1 MLSFVQEQFIPMDE
15 VMTSDPSL
23 QYKAKKADCD
33 GRIQDNKS
41 THFQFGSDSERN
53 CTEQVGSLLLL
64 KYSFWC
70 FVTYGDNDNDH
81 SCTDNDDDDDDNM
94 QLHVFVIF
102 SYD

>member
-1 MLSFVQEQFIPMDE
+1 
-15 VMTSDPSL
+15 MTSDPSL

-64 KYSFWC
+64 KYSF
-70 FVTYGDNDNDH
+70 
-81 SCTDNDDDDDDNM
+81 
-94 QLHVFVIF
+94 
-102 SYD
+102 